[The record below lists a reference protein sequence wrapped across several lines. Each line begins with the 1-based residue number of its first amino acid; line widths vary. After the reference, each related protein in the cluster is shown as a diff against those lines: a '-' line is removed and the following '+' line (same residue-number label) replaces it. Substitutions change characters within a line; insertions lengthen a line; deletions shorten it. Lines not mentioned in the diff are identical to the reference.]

1 MCLPVGPLRENY
13 LQKDSH
19 RQAKDIQEYSWQYC
33 LKFKERN
40 KRKKPKI
47 GNECYQFRTKE
58 NDGASIFEILS

>member
-1 MCLPVGPLRENY
+1 MCLPAGPLQENY

-19 RQAKDIQEYSWQYC
+19 RQAKDIQKYSWEYC

-47 GNECYQFRTKE
+47 GNKCYQF
-58 NDGASIFEILS
+58 GAKKNYGAFIFEILS